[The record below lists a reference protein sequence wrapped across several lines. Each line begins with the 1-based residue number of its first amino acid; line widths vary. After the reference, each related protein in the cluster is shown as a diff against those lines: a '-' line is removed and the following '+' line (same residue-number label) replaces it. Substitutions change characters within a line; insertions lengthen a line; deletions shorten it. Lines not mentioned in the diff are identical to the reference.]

1 MQYRRKSRWLN
12 ILIGLSLTACAHRE
26 PTPLPS
32 PPPLEPAKI
41 ALALGAGAAKGFA
54 HIGVLKIL
62 EANQIPIHLIV
73 GSSAGS
79 MVGSLY
85 AFGYSAYRLQTLAI
99 SVDKGEIIDW
109 TLPDNG
115 FIKGERL
122 AEFVNR
128 AVNHT
133 PLEQMKIP
141 FYPVATDIVTG
152 EEVVFGRG
160 DTGTAV
166 RASCSVPGV
175 FQPVKIG
182 DRWFVDGGVVSP
194 VPVEAARKFGGNIV
208 IAVDITADRKGHR
221 PEGTI
226 DTILQSIHIMYSRLA
241 VIQCHKADVLIQP
254 KVGYIGSSDFS
265 KRHEA
270 ILEGEKAALEAL
282 PKMKEILDRL
292 KKERRLP

>member
-1 MQYRRKSRWLN
+1 MAMQYRRKPRWLYIFYSDKPN
-12 ILIGLSLTACAHRE
+12 GLRPPRTSA
-26 PTPLPS
+26 PPIS
-32 PPPLEPAKI
+32 PATGTRQDRFG
-41 ALALGAGAAKGFA
+41 LGRRSGKGFA

-133 PLEQMKIP
+133 PWN
-141 FYPVATDIVTG
+141 
-152 EEVVFGRG
+152 R
-160 DTGTAV
+160 
-166 RASCSVPGV
+166 
-175 FQPVKIG
+175 
-182 DRWFVDGGVVSP
+182 
-194 VPVEAARKFGGNIV
+194 
-208 IAVDITADRKGHR
+208 
-221 PEGTI
+221 
-226 DTILQSIHIMYSRLA
+226 
-241 VIQCHKADVLIQP
+241 
-254 KVGYIGSSDFS
+254 
-265 KRHEA
+265 
-270 ILEGEKAALEAL
+270 
-282 PKMKEILDRL
+282 
-292 KKERRLP
+292 